1 MITIWLIYLSC
12 YKSYL
17 DDISA
22 ILYVNS
28 WLNANENKGVIN
40 NPGTKVINEN
50 FKNLLNLEDFLIYE
64 NLKYHKALEAKV
76 VNK

>member
-1 MITIWLIYLSC
+1 
-12 YKSYL
+12 
-17 DDISA
+17 
-22 ILYVNS
+22 
-28 WLNANENKGVIN
+28 VIN